1 MAFKI
6 TQNFADAKLP
16 KVGSV
21 APDFS
26 VPDQDG
32 KMVSLKDYK
41 GKKVILYFY
50 PKDDTTG
57 CTAEACNLRD
67 NRPLIMKKDYEIL
80 GVSAD
85 SVKSHKKFAEKYHL
99 PFKLLADTEKDIITK
114 YGVWGEKM
122 LFGRKYMGILRV
134 TFLIDE
140 KGHIEQVITD
150 VDTKNHTE
158 QILG

>member
-1 MAFKI
+1 MANVSIALKKG
-6 TQNFADAKLP
+6 DK
-16 KVGSV
+16 

-32 KMVSLKDYK
+32 KMVSLKDYR

-67 NRPLIMKKDYEIL
+67 NRPLIMKNNYEIL

-85 SVKSHKKFAEKYHL
+85 DVKSHKKFAQKYNL
-99 PFKLLADTEKDIITK
+99 PFKLLADTEKDIINK

-122 LFGRKYMGILRV
+122 LYGRKYMGIFRV

-140 KGHIEQVITD
+140 KGVIEEVITD
-150 VDTKNHTE
+150 VKTKEHAE